1 MGSSIGQ
8 RSKSSTAEEEVTE
21 AVAVALSYLASRRGT
36 EESGDGA
43 VRFVFAFLLLHVRSV
58 RSGRLQQ

>member
-8 RSKSSTAEEEVTE
+8 RSKSSTAEGVTK
-21 AVAVALSYLASRRGT
+21 AVALSYLATRRGT
-36 EESGDGA
+36 MGESGDGA
-43 VRFVFAFLLLHVRSV
+43 VRFVFAFLWLHV

>member
-21 AVAVALSYLASRRGT
+21 AVALSYLATRRGMGT
-36 EESGDGA
+36 GESGDGA
-43 VRFVFAFLLLHVRSV
+43 VRFVFAFL
-58 RSGRLQQ
+58 